1 MNTYTITVKPE
12 SDAFAA
18 IQRFDPD
25 ALIELEANDE
35 ATETYTITSDYVLDP
50 LLDAAP
56 GLVEWDDLAAAGG
69 YEVVASESG
78 FMNKEA
84 NEFIRAAGG
93 EIRDY
98 AIQNYDADDQPYTVH
113 FVASAIRFSTRL
125 EAEAFCKKFYS
136 LHVPESEYPIDPEAP
151 HYYRNALHVMR
162 IGEWSGE

>member
-1 MNTYTITVKPE
+1 MNTYTVTVKPN
-12 SDAFAA
+12 SNAFAA
-18 IQRFDPD
+18 IQRFDPNV
-25 ALIELEANDE
+25 LIELEDSDE
-35 ATETYTITSDYVLDP
+35 TAETYTVSSELTLDA

-56 GLVEWDDLAAAGG
+56 GLVEWDDLAARG
-69 YEVVASESG
+69 YEVAAFEGG
-78 FMNKEA
+78 FKDKEA

-113 FVASAIRFSTRL
+113 FVSSAIRFASRI

-136 LHVPESEYPIDPEAP
+136 LYVPEDEYPIDPEAP
-151 HYYRNALHVMR
+151 HYYRNALRVMR